1 MTQDSVIFDV
11 MDALACRNCGS
22 TLNGFYC
29 SICGQRSKVGRPT
42 LRGIAAEFVRTVF
55 LVESKLL
62 KTLQELILRPGV
74 MARRYVEGQTVR
86 YVAPVQFFL
95 FAITLYLIVLH
106 FFGDA
111 MLGYFSG
118 VAETG
123 RAISGRSAM
132 VYISQN
138 ANLFGF
144 LQAPILAFW
153 LWLGMRRTGV
163 NFAESLILAFYL
175 VAVSIFFMSV
185 LVMLLQVSGKFMY
198 LRSLVILIYYPWAS
212 MQFSGKKT
220 AGSFFKFLALSI
232 AAYLTFIIV
241 VAGTTMAYSVM
252 MK

>member
-1 MTQDSVIFDV
+1 VTQDSVIFGV

-22 TLNGFYC
+22 TINGFYC
-29 SICGQRSKVGRPT
+29 SFCGQRSKIGRPT

-74 MARRYVEGQTVR
+74 KARRYVEGQTVR

-95 FAITLYLIVLH
+95 FAITLYLIIKH

-111 MLGYFSG
+111 ILSYFPEAS
-118 VAETG
+118 ETG
-123 RAISGRSAM
+123 RGISGRSAM

-153 LWLGMRRTGV
+153 LWLGMRRSGV
-163 NFAESLILAFYL
+163 NFAECLILVFYL
-175 VAVSIFFMSV
+175 VAVSIFFMGL
-185 LVMLLQVSGKFMY
+185 LVMLTHVSGKFMF
-198 LRSLVILIYYPWAS
+198 LRSIVILIYYPWVC

-220 AGSFFKFLALSI
+220 TGSFFTFAALSL
-232 AAYLTFIIV
+232 AAYLSFIIF
-241 VAGTTMAYSVM
+241 VAGTTIAYFIVF
-252 MK
+252 